1 MKISII
7 IPVYN
12 SSLTLKECLEAIFNS
27 NFKNFEVI
35 VISDNS
41 TDNSVGIAKQY
52 QCKII
57 ELSENK
63 GPAFARNEGAKISE
77 GDILLFVD
85 SDVIIK
91 KDALNYLSE
100 KFLQNEI
107 DAIQGIY
114 SHELKYKSIVT
125 QYQMSYNCYYIWPEN
140 KKYASTLSTCCLAIR
155 KKIFFNLK
163 GFNVN
168 FKRPSAEDEE
178 FGYFLID
185 KGYKIL
191 ILRELNVEHRV
202 NYNLKHFI
210 KKKFY
215 GYIDVM
221 KEYLRNK
228 TYVKKIKQ
236 TNYAKVLA
244 GIVILGLIILTAIG
258 TIIFLNKTILYIF
271 LTLNIAFLLLHT
283 GFMRFVGRTKGLTKA
298 FGVVAVCYIDTFL
311 MLVGLLY
318 GSLSYFFGK
327 KY

>member
-114 SHELKYKSIVT
+114 SHEPTYKSIIT

-155 KKIFFNLK
+155 KKIFLNLK

-215 GYIDVM
+215 TYIDVM

>member
-12 SSLTLKECLEAIFNS
+12 SSLTLKECLGAVLDS
-27 NFKNFEVI
+27 SFKNFEVI
-35 VISDNS
+35 IVSDNS
-41 TDNSVGIAKQY
+41 PDNSVVIARQH

-57 ELSENK
+57 ELPKNK
-63 GPAFARNEGAKISE
+63 GPAFARNRGAQVSA
-77 GDILLFVD
+77 GDILLFID

-91 KDALNYLSE
+91 NDALNYLNDM
-100 KFLQNEI
+100 FFQNEI

-114 SHELKYKSIVT
+114 SHKPTYESIAT
-125 QYQMSYNCYYIWPEN
+125 QYQMSYNCYYIWPKN

-155 KKIFFNLK
+155 KKIFLNLK
-163 GFNVN
+163 GFNTN
-168 FKRPSAEDEE
+168 IKRASAEDEE
-178 FGYFLID
+178 FGYHLID

-191 ILRELNVEHRV
+191 ISRELNVEHRV
-202 NYNLKHFI
+202 NYNIRHFI

-215 GYIDVM
+215 TYIDVM

-228 TYVKKIKQ
+228 TYGKKIKQ

-271 LTLNIAFLLLHT
+271 LTLNIAFLLLHS
-283 GFMRFVGRTKGLTKA
+283 GFMRFVGRTKGLTKV